1 MILRSWHE
9 ISGVCSAIYLQ
20 RKQFFEERKKFENKQ
35 IKLTKL
41 MTKLEEDSYIFTIPA
56 KFPEAYHRTIQELQR
71 RKIYNEAISKVCIL
85 MHRVTK

>member
-1 MILRSWHE
+1 
-9 ISGVCSAIYLQ
+9 
-20 RKQFFEERKKFENKQ
+20 
-35 IKLTKL
+35 